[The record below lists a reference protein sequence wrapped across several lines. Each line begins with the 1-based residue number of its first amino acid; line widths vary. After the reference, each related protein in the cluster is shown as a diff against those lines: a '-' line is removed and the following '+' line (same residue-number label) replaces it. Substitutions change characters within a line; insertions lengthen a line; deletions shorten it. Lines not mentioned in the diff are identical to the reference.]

1 MASPLVFLPFLVA
14 LGLVGVLLAAKTT
27 ARVGTVFTRIALIL
41 FNRFVSGDRPERE
54 RLLEAAYIP
63 ETYRAYAAKSYL
75 HAVVLSVIGG
85 ILGGYAIAGF
95 IVVIPAV
102 GDFLAGLPRAMTAA
116 LGNPRT
122 WRLDL
127 PTPVFYTVAIV
138 GGLVAGALTGVV
150 AYVLRWQRLEG
161 KAEVRRR
168 HINESLARTV
178 AFLYALSRGGMPF
191 PNAMRTLADNRR
203 VYGETA
209 AEVSVAVREIDLF
222 GTDVINAVRRMSQRT
237 PSEELKTF
245 GENLASVLQ
254 SGQNLPNFLSQQY
267 ERYREESRER
277 QEEVLE
283 LLATIAEAYVT
294 LFVAGVLFLITVLL
308 VFGLTTTDTLWIIQL
323 LAYLVIPLGNI
334 GFIVFLDQRLSLLG
348 IGAEDGMEPAT
359 SLQSTGGT
367 SPTADVQTPDGG
379 HAPGLTAN
387 LERLAMYDRL
397 ERLRRVVGRPLQTVL
412 RNPTTL
418 LYVTVPLALLVTALR
433 LPGAL
438 TTVGPN
444 IRVLDDYLLQAGLVV
459 MGSYAVVRYVHKQR
473 LQRIEEATP
482 EFLERLAS
490 LNEAGMSVV
499 ESFERVR
506 GSDLGALSAE
516 VDRIWADIS
525 LGANIEAAL
534 ARFGRRVRTTPITR
548 SVTLLTNAMRASGDI
563 GSVLRIAADEARS
576 DLRMKRQRRREM
588 FTYLVVIYISFFVF
602 LVIIVA
608 VQEVLVPSLPNNV
621 PTPPSN
627 NRLGVN
633 AGQFTRLG
641 DVNKAAYTL
650 VFFHTALLQAV
661 LSGLIAGQIGEGRLR
676 DGAKHAAI
684 MLSIAYVAFLIL
696 SGPVASI
703 EMGSQYQNDQ
713 LTIEA
718 AELSQGGFIVVHAY
732 TADGKVLGRTGYLPA
747 GQSRDITV
755 QFNEE
760 IPDDATVVAVPHR
773 DTNGNREFDYDGG
786 EVDGYYPPG
795 LESVRA
801 EERIQPGPAPLDS
814 S

>member
-1 MASPLVFLPFLVA
+1 MASPLVYLPLLVA
-14 LGLVGVLLAAKTT
+14 LGLIGVLLAATLT
-27 ARVGTVFTRIALIL
+27 ARVGTVFTRIALLL
-41 FNRFVSGDRPERE
+41 FHRFVSGERPERE

-75 HAVVLSVIGG
+75 YAVVIGVAGG

-95 IVVIPAV
+95 IVVIPTV
-102 GDFLAGLPRAMTAA
+102 GGFLAGLPRAMTAA

-122 WRLDL
+122 WQLDL

-138 GGLVAGALTGVV
+138 SGLVASALTGVV

-168 HINESLARTV
+168 HINESLPRTV

-222 GTDVINAVRRMSQRT
+222 GTDVINAVRRTSQRT

-254 SGQNLPNFLSQQY
+254 SGQNLPSFLSQQY

-348 IGAEDGMEPAT
+348 IGAEDGMEPSE
-359 SLQSTGGT
+359 SLQSTEGT
-367 SPTADVQTPDGG
+367 PPAAEVQTPDGG
-379 HAPGLTAN
+379 HAPALAAN

-397 ERLRRVVGRPLQTVL
+397 ERFRRIVGRPLQTVL

-418 LYVTVPLALLVTALR
+418 LYVTVPLAILVTALR

-444 IRVLDDYLLQAGLVV
+444 VRALDDYLLQAGLFV
-459 MGSYAVVRYVHKQR
+459 MGSYALARYVHKRR
-473 LQRIEEATP
+473 LQRIEDATP

-534 ARFGRRVRTTPITR
+534 SRFGRRVRTTPITR
-548 SVTLLTNAMRASGDI
+548 SVTLLTNAMRASGNI

-588 FTYLVVIYISFFVF
+588 LTYLIVIYISFFVF

-696 SGPVASI
+696 SGPVASV
-703 EMGSQYQNDQ
+703 EMGSQYQNDE

-732 TADGKVLGRTGYLPA
+732 TAGGEVLGRTEYLPA

-755 QFNEE
+755 QFQGEV
-760 IPDDATVVAVPHR
+760 PDDATVVAVPHR